1 MLALTDI
8 RSWLES
14 LGVSGAEDVYI
25 GKLDDSK
32 QQVIG
37 VYGRPSSACLLLPL
51 AVLPVPLMPPAKS
64 QFCCIGTGQNR
75 SQRRQLLSYAKN
87 CYTKQK
93 TRA

>member
-8 RSWLES
+8 RSWVES

-25 GKLDDSK
+25 GKLDDSR

-37 VYGRPSSACLLLPL
+37 VYRLLVRLILPL

-64 QFCCIGTGQNR
+64 QFCCIGAGQNR
-75 SQRRQLLSYAKN
+75 SQRRQLLSCMKN
-87 CYTKQK
+87 CYMKQK